1 MYLIFEYLTMDL
13 KKYIDTH
20 RQPRIDPML
29 VKSWTYQL
37 LQVAR
42 LAKQVIDP
50 QRITFEDLFLN
61 SGDSLLSPTPHP
73 PQVCKKFSELF
84 RYNVP
89 NVHGGLY
96 LFCKYFTCTCRDL
109 KPANLLI
116 DEHGA
121 IKIADFGL
129 ARWVSEG
136 EIKVRIMK
144 HFENWKHPC

>member
-1 MYLIFEYLTMDL
+1 MDL

-50 QRITFEDLFLN
+50 QRITLEDFFLN

-73 PQVCKKFSELF
+73 PQVCKKISELF
-84 RYNVP
+84 VPNVP
-89 NVHGGLY
+89 NDDVM
-96 LFCKYFTCTCRDL
+96 
-109 KPANLLI
+109 
-116 DEHGA
+116 
-121 IKIADFGL
+121 
-129 ARWVSEG
+129 
-136 EIKVRIMK
+136 RIVFVLQIF
-144 HFENWKHPC
+144 HSQVALTGT